1 MKLKPKY
8 LGRLTRKQ
16 WLALHRACFTESVRE
31 VADVEFW
38 DNGKGA
44 NVAFLEKWD
53 DDNED
58 ALLLD
63 TNYRYMEFDPP
74 LAVDVWDGEDSFEK
88 GKCFFKF
95 MLDTFGKEYVVDYMQ
110 YRTGVDVGKYLNDL
124 EEEKRNDKAKRS

>member
-8 LGRLTRKQ
+8 LSQLTRDQ
-16 WLALHRACFTESVRE
+16 WLALHRACFTESVIE
-31 VADVEFW
+31 IADVEFW

-63 TNYRYMEFDPP
+63 MDYRYMNFDPP
-74 LAVDVWDGEDSFEK
+74 LAEDTWDGVDSFER
-88 GKCFFKF
+88 GKHFFKF
-95 MLDTFGKEYVVDYMQ
+95 MLETFGKEYIIDYMQ
-110 YRTGVDVGKYLNDL
+110 YRTGVDVEKYLRG
-124 EEEKRNDKAKRS
+124 E